1 MGKDRTSSGVDFGIR
16 VGVVVE
22 RDGVLLLVRHK
33 KPDRESYWV
42 LPGGRLEP
50 GETIPKCA
58 ERELLEETGLRGR
71 FTGVLYVSEFLT
83 ENRHT
88 VDVTARVEVNSCEE
102 ARLGSDPEEDSG
114 SEPTLQELHWVTLE
128 ELGGITMLPGFI
140 RDRIVEDVVRNWQQG
155 EVYLGKADG

>member
-1 MGKDRTSSGVDFGIR
+1 
-16 VGVVVE
+16 
-22 RDGVLLLVRHK
+22 LLLVRHK

-71 FTGVLYVSEFLT
+71 FTRVLYVSEFLT

-88 VDVTARVEVNSCEE
+88 VDVTARVEVNSCAE
-102 ARLGSDPEEDSG
+102 ARLGSDPDEELG
-114 SEPTLQELHWVTLE
+114 SEPTLQELHWVRFE

-140 RDRIVEDVVRNWQQG
+140 QARIVEDVARNWQQG

>member
-1 MGKDRTSSGVDFGIR
+1 M
-16 VGVVVE
+16 
-22 RDGVLLLVRHK
+22 
-33 KPDRESYWV
+33 
-42 LPGGRLEP
+42 EP

-71 FTGVLYVSEFLT
+71 FTRVLYVSEFLT

-102 ARLGSDPEEDSG
+102 ARLGSDPEKESG
-114 SEPTLQELHWVTLE
+114 SEPTLQELHWVRFE
-128 ELGGITMLPGFI
+128 ELGEITMLPGFI
-140 RDRIVEDVVRNWQQG
+140 RDRIVEDVARNWQQG